1 MASVAVMLTMGLRGT
16 ATNSAPQRS
25 ARRPPSGDDFNIFV
39 LVTCVLCQRVHQV
52 GGSASVF
59 SRRLRLPTLQGRSH
73 ETCGGRSLNDDVMDT
88 LYTLLVNPNNGFRI
102 GDGVTRQRR
111 GVRFVLPYPAPPN
124 PTHNNSQRSPRSST
138 GRPRRRTL
146 TEKPKGDGP

>member
-1 MASVAVMLTMGLRGT
+1 MASVAVMLTVGLRGT

-25 ARRPPSGDDFNIFV
+25 ARRPASGDDFNIFV
-39 LVTCVLCQRVHQV
+39 SVTCVLCQRVHQV
-52 GGSASVF
+52 GVSASVS

-88 LYTLLVNPNNGFRI
+88 LYLVNANNGPRI
-102 GDGVTRQRR
+102 GEGVNQATARR
-111 GVRFVLPYPAPPN
+111 PICPSVPGCAQSA
-124 PTHNNSQRSPRSST
+124 HNNSQRSPRSSA